1 MKSIKLL
8 ILICAATSFSQCKT
22 IKLSKTAPFI
32 ITGATYHNWVG
43 GQLGVSGIN
52 LIIGVENDAKITFNK
67 IYFQNKI
74 VDARIEERKGKKYVI
89 ANISTSNREE
99 LIIVE
104 EGAMKKQKKEP
115 EPIPF
120 TLEPNEAVI
129 KYMVGK
135 KIYYYKVSKIKKR
148 DTVFYQ

>member
-43 GQLGVSGIN
+43 GQPGVSG
-52 LIIGVENDAKITFNK
+52 
-67 IYFQNKI
+67 I

>member
-1 MKSIKLL
+1 MTNGCVRCEK
-8 ILICAATSFSQCKT
+8 
-22 IKLSKTAPFI
+22 APAI
-32 ITGATYHNWVG
+32 PR
-43 GQLGVSGIN
+43 
-52 LIIGVENDAKITFNK
+52 

>member
-1 MKSIKLL
+1 
-8 ILICAATSFSQCKT
+8 
-22 IKLSKTAPFI
+22 
-32 ITGATYHNWVG
+32 
-43 GQLGVSGIN
+43 
-52 LIIGVENDAKITFNK
+52 
-67 IYFQNKI
+67 
-74 VDARIEERKGKKYVI
+74 
-89 ANISTSNREE
+89 
-99 LIIVE
+99 
-104 EGAMKKQKKEP
+104 MKKQKKEP